1 MRAETYC
8 NLYSL
13 HKEHFNE
20 VLASYPFMKRAMES
34 VAAERLGDKKLISNV
49 KILNLRL
56 HKLGMNPGLVSTR
69 ATLDSDCR
77 QGEQEG
83 GRNFLLYILRILL

>member
-34 VAAERLGDKKLISNV
+34 VAAERLGDQKLISNV
-49 KILNLRL
+49 TILNTESQATQTRYEPRSGVNPRHPGLRL
-56 HKLGMNPGLVSTR
+56 
-69 ATLDSDCR
+69 
-77 QGEQEG
+77 
-83 GRNFLLYILRILL
+83 